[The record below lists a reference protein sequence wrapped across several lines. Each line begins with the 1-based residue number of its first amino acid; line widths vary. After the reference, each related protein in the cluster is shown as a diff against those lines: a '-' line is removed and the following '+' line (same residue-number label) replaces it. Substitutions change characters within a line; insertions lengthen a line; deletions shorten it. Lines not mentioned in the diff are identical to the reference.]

1 MGVAGAGKTTTGQ
14 ALAEALGWTFYDA
27 DAFHPPANIDKMSH
41 GHPLTDDD
49 RAPWLEALRAL
60 ITDTCQQ
67 GKHVILACS
76 ALKQEYRDRLVPQDA
91 HSSAVQ
97 LVQLRVPIVELR
109 RRLAT
114 RRHYFKPELLDSQL
128 ATLETPRDALIVD
141 GSRPVDEIV
150 RQIRAALEV

>member
-1 MGVAGAGKTTTGQ
+1 
-14 ALAEALGWTFYDA
+14 
-27 DAFHPPANIDKMSH
+27 
-41 GHPLTDDD
+41 
-49 RAPWLEALRAL
+49 
-60 ITDTCQQ
+60 
-67 GKHVILACS
+67 
-76 ALKQEYRDRLVPQDA
+76 
-91 HSSAVQ
+91 
-97 LVQLRVPIVELR
+97 VQLRVPIVERR